1 MPPSYGMTAPNRL
14 GFLLAPGRTSMRNVA
29 FAGAAAFA
37 MLALL
42 PAVQAQD
49 ECSQAAPC
57 PLVVEVGPNGFV
69 DISSWNRSAGDF
81 VTYEVDNSDAV
92 PHTVTLEGYDIT
104 FIVPASDSREQ
115 VVQLSKTG
123 TFKITDT
130 PSQDTATLTVVNG
143 DSVDYEQSGST
154 TGKGLPGLGLPELT
168 LALVGLALLARRR

>member
-1 MPPSYGMTAPNRL
+1 MSAGVPRRFTGIRSPAPS
-14 GFLLAPGRTSMRNVA
+14 
-29 FAGAAAFA
+29 
-37 MLALL
+37 
-42 PAVQAQD
+42 
-49 ECSQAAPC
+49 C
-57 PLVVEVGPNGFV
+57 PLGVAVRPKGLV
-69 DISSWNRSAGDF
+69 DLGSWNRSAVAL
-81 VTYEVDNSDAV
+81 VTYEVDTSDAV
-92 PHTVTLEGYDIT
+92 PHPVTLEGYDIT